1 MVVETFLA
9 VLIILIGAIAVTSI
23 SVLILL
29 IRYIKDYNKKKGKEN
44 DDRENDKE

>member
-1 MVVETFLA
+1 MIKTFLA

-29 IRYIKDYNKKKGKEN
+29 ISYIKDYKKKGKGN